1 MVFPFVS
8 KVGLGACVGF
18 LVLGTGACV
27 MVVELGLFPLLDKAR
42 QNCGVLGV
50 WLV

>member
-18 LVLGTGACV
+18 LGLGTGACV
-27 MVVELGLFPLLDKAR
+27 MVGGAGTLPFAGQGHIRL
-42 QNCGVLGV
+42 CVLGC
-50 WLV
+50 L